1 MRMLSVFFLAAVVL
15 FAGQVQA
22 QDDEMTREEKK
33 KWKKLAKRYKRN
45 PEALAQLTQERE
57 ELLLENNQL
66 EAQVQ
71 ELQTEN
77 SRLEEQVEQL
87 EANSTQL
94 NQDLMMAQ
102 RTIQQLQEQQQE
114 EMTDKGQPVS
124 QPGSEDMR
132 GTVYRIQIGAF
143 ERNRLPSELTS
154 AENMKVEETAGMQK
168 VMVGRFRNFETAKQ
182 LMDYLRK
189 TGVEGAW
196 IVPYRDGQRI
206 SLKEALGTEQ

>member
-1 MRMLSVFFLAAVVL
+1 MRMLSVFFLAAAVL
-15 FAGQVQA
+15 FAVPLQA
-22 QDDEMTREEKK
+22 QETDMTKEERK

-45 PEALAQLTQERE
+45 PEALAQLTEERE
-57 ELLLENNQL
+57 ELMSENNQL
-66 EAQVQ
+66 ESQLQ

-77 SRLEEQVEQL
+77 NLLEEQVNQL
-87 EANSTQL
+87 EASNTEL

-102 RTIQQLQEQQQE
+102 STIRQLQEQQEQ
-114 EMTDKGQPVS
+114 MTDKGMATS
-124 QPGSEDMR
+124 GTEMNMS

-143 ERNRLPSELTS
+143 EKNRLPAELTS
-154 AENMKVEETAGMQK
+154 AENMKVDEAEGMQK
-168 VMVGRFRNFETAKQ
+168 IMVGQFRDFETAKQ

-189 TGVEGAW
+189 MGVEGAW

>member
-1 MRMLSVFFLAAVVL
+1 MRMLSVFFLAAAVL
-15 FAGQVQA
+15 FAVPLQA
-22 QDDEMTREEKK
+22 QETDMTKEERK

-45 PEALAQLTQERE
+45 PEALAQLTEERE
-57 ELLLENNQL
+57 ELMSENNQL
-66 EAQVQ
+66 ESQLQ

-77 SRLEEQVEQL
+77 NLLEEQVNQL
-87 EANSTQL
+87 EASNTEL

-102 RTIQQLQEQQQE
+102 STIRQLQEQQEQ
-114 EMTDKGQPVS
+114 MTDKGMATS
-124 QPGSEDMR
+124 GTEMNMS

-143 ERNRLPSELTS
+143 EKNRMPAELTS
-154 AENMKVEETAGMQK
+154 AENMKVDEAEGMQK
-168 VMVGRFRNFETAKQ
+168 IMVGQFRDFETAKQ

-189 TGVEGAW
+189 MGVEGAW